1 MVVYSAQAGNNLI
14 IGGAVKDKSE
24 AYGGNNV
31 QVKAAD

>member
-24 AYGGNNV
+24 AYGGNMC
-31 QVKAAD
+31 K